1 MYPNVTRAKTTPAN
15 PMVQV
20 YAGGIEKSPCA
31 DTARLPSKRRV
42 PARLTN
48 RLRVEAHRNAWAED
62 LISQG
67 GITFERA
74 YYLRMVTNG
83 ARTAVTPAASGRG
96 RGFAFSRLPLL
107 AADPAQVRLGQAL
120 AARVTETT
128 RLIAAAAVATGL
140 AELTS
145 PRFAKQ
151 IRDVNAL
158 TSRAIARFLISGQG
172 TTEMERNFV
181 SRVGIFAA
189 RYGLSLAVLARSYV
203 LWRDTNLRV
212 LNEEVSRLG
221 VGMAVSTLARKII
234 SSSADTGLRRMAR
247 AYEYQVHV
255 AGRIAQPVEEL
266 VLQ

>member
-1 MYPNVTRAKTTPAN
+1 LLV
-15 PMVQV
+15 
-20 YAGGIEKSPCA
+20 
-31 DTARLPSKRRV
+31 
-42 PARLTN
+42 
-48 RLRVEAHRNAWAED
+48 
-62 LISQG
+62 
-67 GITFERA
+67 
-74 YYLRMVTNG
+74 VTNW
-83 ARTAVTPAASGRG
+83 ARIAVTPPAGGRG
-96 RGFAFSRLPLL
+96 RSFGFSRPRPL

-128 RLIAAAAVATGL
+128 RLIAAASVATGL
-140 AELTS
+140 AELIS

-172 TTEMERNFV
+172 TTETERNFV

-189 RYGLSLAVLARSYV
+189 RYGLSFAVLARSYV

-212 LNEEVSRLG
+212 LNEEVSRLN
-221 VGMAVSTLARKII
+221 VGQAVSTLARKMI

-247 AYEYQVHV
+247 AYEYQMHV